1 VPELPE
7 TETIARDLDREIRG
21 RGITGVV
28 VEKSDVL
35 RGATPAELAIRV
47 IGRRVERAWRRAK
60 LVVLDLE
67 PAELRPE
74 VRSAA
79 EMVEMRNSD
88 RRRGAPEGGAITALS
103 ESAPGDRIVVQ
114 PRFTGALLLSRG
126 PLPDA
131 EAPYSTLHFVLD
143 DGRDL
148 HYRDIRRLGTVTVMS
163 PDQFAD
169 YSAKLGIEP
178 LDPAFTDS
186 HLSGILRGSKQAV
199 KKVLMDQ
206 RVVVGIGNIYAN
218 EACWRAGIDP
228 SRSARTVGPDEAATL
243 REAIVG
249 VLTELIAA
257 RGTSFRDYRDASG
270 GRGDFE
276 RSLAVY
282 GRGGEPCLRCGAR
295 LVETHV
301 IDGRTTVLC
310 AGCQR

>member
-1 VPELPE
+1 MPELPE

-21 RGITGVV
+21 RSIAGVV
-28 VEKSDVL
+28 VRRADVL
-35 RGATPAELAIRV
+35 REVDATELARRTIGATIVRP
-47 IGRRVERAWRRAK
+47 WRRAK
-60 LVVLDLE
+60 LVVLDL
-67 PAELRPE
+67 
-74 VRSAA
+74 S
-79 EMVEMRNSD
+79 S
-88 RRRGAPEGGAITALS
+88 
-103 ESAPGDRIVVQ
+103 GDRIVVQ

-131 EAPYSTLHFVLD
+131 EAAYSTLHFALD

-148 HYRDIRRLGTVTVMS
+148 HYRDIRRLGTVALMDPERFGT
-163 PDQFAD
+163 
-169 YSAKLGIEP
+169 YSAALGIEP
-178 LDPAFTDS
+178 LDPAFS
-186 HLSGILRGSKQAV
+186 VEHLSVLLRGSRQAV

-206 RVVVGIGNIYAN
+206 RVLVGLGNIYAN

-228 SRSARTVGPDEAATL
+228 SRPARTIAPEDAARL
-243 REAIVG
+243 HDAIIS
-249 VLTELIAA
+249 VLTDSIAA

-282 GRGGEPCLRCGAR
+282 GRGGQPCLRCGAR